1 MNRNWRGQAARV
13 QFYFNEGSI
22 SLQQF
27 KQALYAAAAL
37 KIIFEWTVLTAVLAT
52 PLIFAA
58 MLLWGVVWIRHG
70 WYKHLAEVPTIDA
83 VTPISMWPWHM
94 QVKLYRKLDIDLY
107 GDDLSTM
114 PKELQPIMASQR
126 KDST

>member
-1 MNRNWRGQAARV
+1 MTRNWRGHVARA

-27 KQALYAAAAL
+27 KQSIYASAAL
-37 KIIFEWTVLTAVLAT
+37 KIILELSVFTTIIIT
-52 PLIFAA
+52 PFVFLF
-58 MLLWGVVWIRHG
+58 MFLWGIVWIRHG

-94 QVKLYRKLDIDLY
+94 QVKLYKKLGIELY

-126 KDST
+126 KDSA